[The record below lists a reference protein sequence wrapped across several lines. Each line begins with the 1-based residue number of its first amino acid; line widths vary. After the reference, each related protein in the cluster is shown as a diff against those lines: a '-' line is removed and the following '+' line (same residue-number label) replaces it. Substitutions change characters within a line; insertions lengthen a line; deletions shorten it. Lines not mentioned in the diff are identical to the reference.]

1 MKIAS
6 FNVNDVNK
14 RLGNLIRWLR
24 AEKPDVVAPQE
35 LKAADRE
42 FPKAAIAKA
51 GYGAVWRGQ
60 KTRNGVAILARGCE
74 PIVTRRELPGDPDD
88 RQARYIEAAV
98 NGVIVT
104 SLYAPNGNPRPGPKF
119 DYKLAWMDRLL
130 AHAKEL
136 YAAGV
141 PVVLAG
147 DYNVVPTDRDI
158 YAVRSYAEDALL
170 QPAPR
175 AQFQKLLRQGW
186 RDALRALHPDA
197 ALYTYWSYLRNR
209 WPRDAGLRIDHLLL
223 SALAA
228 KRLAAAGVDR
238 EVRGEVG
245 ASDHAPAWVELRQ
258 ARGGRSSPREGGPGA
273 DSRSLL
279 APSREKELSKAR
291 SERRPLLVI
300 DGDSFAHRSYHA
312 LPKTIHRDGGRPAGA
327 ILGFANRLLQLY
339 RTERPRAVLVGWDT
353 LEAETYRHKAFPAYQ
368 SGRDFDDDLVE
379 QLELIPKFVAACGF
393 ANERRAGYEAD
404 DFLAAATVAEERRG
418 GTVLV
423 ASGDRDTFQLASER
437 TTILYPVKAGEM
449 ARIGPKEVR
458 ERYGVAPK
466 QVPDFIAL
474 RGDPSDQLP
483 GAPGIGA
490 QGAAALIRKYGS
502 LAALLKAGRFA
513 KQAEDLKLYR
523 TIATMDQKA
532 PLPKIAAQTPTWHKA
547 AALARK
553 WQLNKLAVRLE
564 EMARKAVPPPWEE
577 VAADVVRTRPFGRPP
592 IIV

>member
-1 MKIAS
+1 MSASLMKIAS
-6 FNVNDVNK
+6 FNINDVNK

-24 AEKPDVVAPQE
+24 AEKPDVVALQE

-42 FPKAAIAKA
+42 FPEAAIEKA

-60 KTRNGVAILARGCE
+60 KTWNGVAILARGRE

-98 NGVIVT
+98 NGIIVT
-104 SLYAPNGNPRPGPKF
+104 SLYAPNGNPQPGPKF
-119 DYKLAWMDRLL
+119 NYKLAWMERLL

-136 YAAGV
+136 YLAGV

-158 YAVRSYAEDALL
+158 YAVRSYADDALL

-223 SALAA
+223 SSLAA

-238 EVRGEVG
+238 KVRGEAG
-245 ASDHAPAWVELRQ
+245 ASDHAPAWVELKQ
-258 ARGGRSSPREGGPGA
+258 AAGGRSSPRERGPA
-273 DSRSLL
+273 VDSRSLL
-279 APSREKELSKAR
+279 APSREKERSKAR
-291 SERRPLLVI
+291 PERRPLLVI

-312 LPKTIHRDGGRPAGA
+312 LPKTIRRDGRRPAGA

-353 LEAETYRHKAFPAYQ
+353 LEVGTYRHKAFPAYQ
-368 SGRDFDDDLVE
+368 SGRDFDDELVE

-393 ANERRAGYEAD
+393 ANARRAGYEAD
-404 DFLAAATVAEERRG
+404 DFLAAAAAAEERRG

-423 ASGDRDTFQLASER
+423 ASGDRDTFQLASEK

-449 ARIGPKEVR
+449 ARIGPKEVG

-474 RGDPSDQLP
+474 RGDPSDRLP

-490 QGAAALIRKYGS
+490 QGAAALVRKYGS

-523 TIATMDQKA
+523 TIATMDKKA
-532 PLPKIAAQTPTWHKA
+532 PLPTIAAQTPTWHKA

-553 WQLNKLAVRLE
+553 WQLNKLAGRLE
-564 EMARKAVPPPWEE
+564 EIARKTSPPSARSIETE
-577 VAADVVRTRPFGRPP
+577 LG
-592 IIV
+592 